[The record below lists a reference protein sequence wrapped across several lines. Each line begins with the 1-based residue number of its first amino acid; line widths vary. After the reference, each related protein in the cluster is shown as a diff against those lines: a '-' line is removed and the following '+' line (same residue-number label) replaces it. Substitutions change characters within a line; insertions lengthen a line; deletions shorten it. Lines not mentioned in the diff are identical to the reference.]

1 MTHHVTEKRSRSL
14 TRSLSDKFVEP
25 LSNIRPLSLSFLS
38 DHDKRKGRERDL
50 SRERRPPTTSKDK
63 SRDFKFKDFRRREN
77 SVEKT
82 KFTYHDNSNG
92 YNSYPLKDSGREH
105 KKSDLR
111 KISKQNTYVLQN
123 GKTAKQ
129 TEKKPESESSSFIS
143 IRSMDNMDYS
153 RVVDDISPISERRE
167 EVEDHYAEICP
178 HTLRNKNIHKNDG
191 PMSLPNLSLFQTKK
205 VKEGVCRKF
214 SNSSINSSSA
224 SMRSQCSLRNPVRQV
239 ISNVLSE
246 SDSESKKVSAMSP
259 GNKLSNEYASRKDRT
274 NKNRLLEAFRDKMC
288 DKKTLN
294 EPTRERVFEKDKD
307 DEVCCEEVVK
317 RNKCISSEF
326 RDVEKRH
333 IVNGKM
339 EKNLVDKLNGVLQE
353 ESNSAGN
360 TNTNGRDHVNEVY
373 IIRVVVKDREDNNM
387 STLAKDKS
395 GGYYMKI
402 RGFEVPKDEMKN
414 VIDVNEINGYDS
426 LC

>member
-1 MTHHVTEKRSRSL
+1 M
-14 TRSLSDKFVEP
+14 
-25 LSNIRPLSLSFLS
+25 
-38 DHDKRKGRERDL
+38 
-50 SRERRPPTTSKDK
+50 
-63 SRDFKFKDFRRREN
+63 
-77 SVEKT
+77 EKT

>member
-1 MTHHVTEKRSRSL
+1 M

-38 DHDKRKGRERDL
+38 DHDKRKGRERDH
-50 SRERRPPTTSKDK
+50 SREGRPPPTNKDK
-63 SRDFKFKDFRRREN
+63 GRDFKFKDFRRREN

-82 KFTYHDNSNG
+82 KFTYHDNSSG

-105 KKSDLR
+105 KKADLR

-123 GKTAKQ
+123 GKPAKQ

-143 IRSMDNMDYS
+143 LRSMDNMDYS
-153 RVVDDISPISERRE
+153 RVVDDISPISERGE
-167 EVEDHYAEICP
+167 EGEDHYAEICP
-178 HTLRNKNIHKNDG
+178 QTLRNKNVCKNDG
-191 PMSLPNLSLFQTKK
+191 PLSLPNLSLFQTKK
-205 VKEGVCRKF
+205 GKEGVSRKF
-214 SNSSINSSSA
+214 SSSSINSNNDSL
-224 SMRSQCSLRNPVRQV
+224 RSHSSLRNPVRKV
-239 ISNVLSE
+239 ISNGMNE
-246 SDSESKKVSAMSP
+246 NERQKVSVMSP
-259 GNKLSNEYASRKDRT
+259 ENKLSDENASKKDRT
-274 NKNRLLEAFRDKMC
+274 NKNRLLEAFREKMYDKN
-288 DKKTLN
+288 TVN

-317 RNKCISSEF
+317 RNKCTLPEF
-326 RDVEKRH
+326 RDGVKRH
-333 IVNGKM
+333 SVNGKM
-339 EKNLVDKLNGVLQE
+339 ERNLLDKLSGALQE
-353 ESNSAGN
+353 GSGSAGN
-360 TNTNGRDHVNEVY
+360 TKSLDHVNEVY

-387 STLAKDKS
+387 STLAKDNS

-402 RGFEVPKDEMKN
+402 RGFEVPKEELRN